1 MWLDSSL
8 QIIAYIEWASLG
20 YFLVVN
26 SFYAILLVSAALEL
40 RHHVLSSRDE
50 VLWKI
55 SGSNLAP
62 SVSVLAPAYN
72 EETTI
77 TDSVKALLA
86 IYYPNLEVIVVNDGS
101 RDSTMEVLREQFE
114 LEPINTLFDPQ
125 VPTRP
130 VTEIYRSRTH
140 SELTVVNKE
149 NGGKADALNAAVNI
163 ATGEL
168 VCSIDADTIIEP
180 DAIQRMVKPFMQRE
194 DVVAAGGVIRPVN
207 SAVIHAGQ
215 IDMPRGPRKPIVG
228 FQVMEY
234 LRAFLFGRLG
244 WNRLGGNLIIS
255 GAFGL
260 FRKDALVRAGGYFH
274 DTVGE
279 DMELVVRLRRLGYKF
294 GGPSRV
300 EFIPDP
306 VAWTEV
312 PETLRVL
319 ARQRDRWHRGLADVM
334 WRHRGVL
341 FNPRYRAMG
350 MVVYPYFLF
359 VELLA
364 PVVEFVGLVGLAVS
378 LWAGSLDMAFAAL
391 YLLVA
396 YGYGLVLG
404 TLTLLLDEIAYH
416 RYRQVKDRLWLLLWT
431 CLESLGY
438 RQLTVIWRLRGLV
451 RYVRG
456 KRDWGAMDRR
466 GLDATTGQS

>member
-1 MWLDSSL
+1 MSL
-8 QIIAYIEWASLG
+8 NTALHILTFVEWGTLV
-20 YFLVVN
+20 YFLALN
-26 SFYAILLVSAALEL
+26 SFYGVLLVSAVLEL
-40 RHHVLSSRDE
+40 RHHVSSSKYE

-55 SGSNLAP
+55 SASHLAP

-72 EETTI
+72 EEATI

-101 RDSTMEVLREQFE
+101 RDRTMEVLREQFE
-114 LEPINTLFDPQ
+114 LVPINTLFDPL

-130 VTEIYRSRTH
+130 VTEIYRSRMH
-140 SELTVVNKE
+140 SDLTVVDKE
-149 NGGKADALNAAVNI
+149 NGGKADALNAGVNI

-194 DVVAAGGVIRPVN
+194 DVVAAGGVIRPAN
-207 SAVIHAGQ
+207 SSVIRAGQ
-215 IDMPRGPRKPIVG
+215 IDIPKGPRKPIVG

-260 FRKDALVRAGGYFH
+260 FRRDALVQAGGYDH

-279 DMELVVRLRRLGYKF
+279 DMELVVRLRRLGYKY
-294 GGPSRV
+294 GGPRRV

-334 WRHRGVL
+334 WKHRGVL
-341 FNPRYRAMG
+341 FNPRYGAMG
-350 MVVYPYFLF
+350 MIVYPYFLF

-364 PVVEFVGLVGLAVS
+364 PVVEFVGIIGLAVG
-378 LWAGSLDMAFAAL
+378 LWGGALDMAFAAL
-391 YLLVA
+391 FLMAA

-404 TLTLLLDEIAYH
+404 TLTLLLDEVAYH
-416 RYRQVKDRLWLLLWT
+416 RYRHVKDRLWLLLWT
-431 CLESLGY
+431 LLENWGY
-438 RQLTVIWRLRGLV
+438 RQLTVIWRLRGLAN
-451 RYVRG
+451 YICG
-456 KRDWGAMDRR
+456 KRDWGAMERR
-466 GLDATTGQS
+466 GLGTKTGKT